1 MAYIS
6 FSFRKFVH
14 RRFHMQWVKS
24 DRIHSNLQDVLS
36 GMSVVK
42 SYGKEE
48 EEAEHFNRTADEFAV
63 VQFQN
68 EKFWAVFFP
77 SLQFIVSV
85 GVYLVTYFGGVRVLS
100 GEKTVGELM
109 QFIAYVSM
117 LYQYVGWITNLPR
130 QLMNVVT
137 SLERI
142 SDVMSQEPEIFD
154 TEKSKEL
161 KIKGRVQLKDASFG
175 YKSYTYI
182 HMGGKIAVVVVL
194 DKEDAELGKGLAMH
208 IAANNPS
215 YLNTD
220 AIGADAIEHETKIQL
235 EAAKQDPKL
244 AGKPEEMLK
253 KIIGGKVN
261 KYFAEMVLVEQPY
274 LLDTESGKKVGQVL
288 QEKKANVLKY
298 VRYQVGEGIEKRKD
312 DFASEVMSQMK

>member
-1 MAYIS
+1 MALIDLIKQLRDRTGAGLMDCKAALLNNDEDLDKATDWLREKGLAKAAKKADRIAAEGLALTKTCEKCGKTVILEVNCETDFVAKGDAFKELVENVAGEILKNEPKDVEAAKELTTS
-6 FSFRKFVH
+6 LFTDATVKMGEKFDL
-14 RRFHMQWVKS
+14 RRFEV
-24 DRIHSNLQDVLS
+24 I
-36 GMSVVK
+36 
-42 SYGKEE
+42 
-48 EEAEHFNRTADEFAV
+48 
-63 VQFQN
+63 
-68 EKFWAVFFP
+68 EKGNNF
-77 SLQFIVSV
+77 
-85 GVYLVTYFGGVRVLS
+85 VYS
-100 GEKTVGELM
+100 
-109 QFIAYVSM
+109 
-117 LYQYVGWITNLPR
+117 
-130 QLMNVVT
+130 
-137 SLERI
+137 
-142 SDVMSQEPEIFD
+142 
-154 TEKSKEL
+154 
-161 KIKGRVQLKDASFG
+161 
-175 YKSYTYI
+175 YI

-215 YLNTD
+215 YLNTQ

-288 QEKKANVLKY
+288 EEKKTNVLKY

>member
-1 MAYIS
+1 MALIDLIKQLRDRTGAGLMDCKAALLNNDEDLDKATDWLREKGLAKAAKKADRIAAEGLALTKTCEKCGKTVILEVNCETD
-6 FSFRKFVH
+6 FVAKGDAFKELVDNVAGEILKNEPKDVEAAKELTTGLFTDATVKMGEKFDL
-14 RRFHMQWVKS
+14 RRFEVIEKG
-24 DRIHSNLQDVLS
+24 SNFV
-36 GMSVVK
+36 
-42 SYGKEE
+42 
-48 EEAEHFNRTADEFAV
+48 
-63 VQFQN
+63 
-68 EKFWAVFFP
+68 
-77 SLQFIVSV
+77 
-85 GVYLVTYFGGVRVLS
+85 
-100 GEKTVGELM
+100 
-109 QFIAYVSM
+109 
-117 LYQYVGWITNLPR
+117 
-130 QLMNVVT
+130 
-137 SLERI
+137 
-142 SDVMSQEPEIFD
+142 
-154 TEKSKEL
+154 
-161 KIKGRVQLKDASFG
+161 
-175 YKSYTYI
+175 YTYI

-215 YLNTD
+215 YLNTE
-220 AIGADAIEHETKIQL
+220 AIGSDAIEHETKIQL

-288 QEKKANVLKY
+288 QEKKTNVIKY

>member
-1 MAYIS
+1 MALIDLIKQLRDRTGAGLMDCKAALLNNNEDLDKATDWLREKGLAKAAKKADRIAAEGLALTKTCEKCGCTVILEVNCETD
-6 FSFRKFVH
+6 FVAKGDAFKELVDNVAGCILKNEPKDVEAAKELTKDLFTDATVKMGEKFDL
-14 RRFHMQWVKS
+14 RRFEV
-24 DRIHSNLQDVLS
+24 I
-36 GMSVVK
+36 
-42 SYGKEE
+42 
-48 EEAEHFNRTADEFAV
+48 
-63 VQFQN
+63 
-68 EKFWAVFFP
+68 EK
-77 SLQFIVSV
+77 
-85 GVYLVTYFGGVRVLS
+85 
-100 GEKTVGELM
+100 GEG
-109 QFIAYVSM
+109 
-117 LYQYVGWITNLPR
+117 QYI
-130 QLMNVVT
+130 
-137 SLERI
+137 
-142 SDVMSQEPEIFD
+142 
-154 TEKSKEL
+154 
-161 KIKGRVQLKDASFG
+161 
-175 YKSYTYI
+175 YTYI

-208 IAANNPS
+208 IAANNPA
-215 YLNTD
+215 YLNTQ

-288 QEKKANVLKY
+288 EEKKTNVIKY

>member
-1 MAYIS
+1 MALIDLIKQLRDRTGAGLMDCKAALLNNDEDLDKATDWLREKGLAKAAKKADRIAAEGLALTKTCEKCGRTVILEVNCETD
-6 FSFRKFVH
+6 FVAKGDAFKALVENVAGTILEKQPKDVEEAKALTTELFTDATVKMGEKFDL
-14 RRFHMQWVKS
+14 RRFEV
-24 DRIHSNLQDVLS
+24 I
-36 GMSVVK
+36 
-42 SYGKEE
+42 
-48 EEAEHFNRTADEFAV
+48 
-63 VQFQN
+63 
-68 EKFWAVFFP
+68 EKGNNF
-77 SLQFIVSV
+77 
-85 GVYLVTYFGGVRVLS
+85 VYS
-100 GEKTVGELM
+100 
-109 QFIAYVSM
+109 
-117 LYQYVGWITNLPR
+117 
-130 QLMNVVT
+130 
-137 SLERI
+137 
-142 SDVMSQEPEIFD
+142 
-154 TEKSKEL
+154 
-161 KIKGRVQLKDASFG
+161 
-175 YKSYTYI
+175 YI

-215 YLNTD
+215 YLNTQ

-288 QEKKANVLKY
+288 EEKKTNVLKY

>member
-1 MAYIS
+1 MALIDLIKQLRDRTGAGLMDCKAALLNNDEDLDKATDWLREKGLAKAAKKADRIAAEGLALTKTCEKCGKTIILEVNCETD
-6 FSFRKFVH
+6 FVAKGDAFKELVENVAGEILKNEPKDVDAAKELTTGLFTDATVKMGEKFDL
-14 RRFHMQWVKS
+14 RRFEV
-24 DRIHSNLQDVLS
+24 I
-36 GMSVVK
+36 
-42 SYGKEE
+42 
-48 EEAEHFNRTADEFAV
+48 
-63 VQFQN
+63 
-68 EKFWAVFFP
+68 EKGNNFV
-77 SLQFIVSV
+77 
-85 GVYLVTYFGGVRVLS
+85 
-100 GEKTVGELM
+100 
-109 QFIAYVSM
+109 
-117 LYQYVGWITNLPR
+117 
-130 QLMNVVT
+130 
-137 SLERI
+137 
-142 SDVMSQEPEIFD
+142 
-154 TEKSKEL
+154 
-161 KIKGRVQLKDASFG
+161 
-175 YKSYTYI
+175 YTYI

-220 AIGADAIEHETKIQL
+220 AIGSDAIEHETKIQL

-274 LLDTESGKKVGQVL
+274 LMDTESGKKVGQVL

>member
-1 MAYIS
+1 MALIDLIKQLRDRTGAGLMDCKAALLNNDEDLDKATDWLREKGLAKAAKKADRIAAEGLALTKTCEKCGKTVVLEVNCETD
-6 FSFRKFVH
+6 FVAKGDAFKVLVENVAGVILEKGAKDVEEAKALTTDLFTDATVKMGEKFDL
-14 RRFHMQWVKS
+14 RRFE
-24 DRIHSNLQDVLS
+24 
-36 GMSVVK
+36 VV
-42 SYGKEE
+42 
-48 EEAEHFNRTADEFAV
+48 
-63 VQFQN
+63 
-68 EKFWAVFFP
+68 EKGNNFV
-77 SLQFIVSV
+77 
-85 GVYLVTYFGGVRVLS
+85 
-100 GEKTVGELM
+100 
-109 QFIAYVSM
+109 
-117 LYQYVGWITNLPR
+117 
-130 QLMNVVT
+130 
-137 SLERI
+137 
-142 SDVMSQEPEIFD
+142 
-154 TEKSKEL
+154 
-161 KIKGRVQLKDASFG
+161 
-175 YKSYTYI
+175 YTYI

-215 YLNTD
+215 YLNTE

-288 QEKKANVLKY
+288 QEKKVNVLKY

>member
-1 MAYIS
+1 MALIDLIKQLRDRTGAGLMDCKAALLNNDEDLDKATDWLREKGLAKAAKKADRIAAEGLALTKTCEKCGKTVILEVNCETD
-6 FSFRKFVH
+6 FVAKGDAFKALVEDVAGQILENEPKDVEAAKELTTGLFTDATVKMGEKFDL
-14 RRFHMQWVKS
+14 RRFEV
-24 DRIHSNLQDVLS
+24 I
-36 GMSVVK
+36 
-42 SYGKEE
+42 
-48 EEAEHFNRTADEFAV
+48 
-63 VQFQN
+63 
-68 EKFWAVFFP
+68 EKGNNF
-77 SLQFIVSV
+77 
-85 GVYLVTYFGGVRVLS
+85 VYS
-100 GEKTVGELM
+100 
-109 QFIAYVSM
+109 
-117 LYQYVGWITNLPR
+117 
-130 QLMNVVT
+130 
-137 SLERI
+137 
-142 SDVMSQEPEIFD
+142 
-154 TEKSKEL
+154 
-161 KIKGRVQLKDASFG
+161 
-175 YKSYTYI
+175 YI

-220 AIGADAIEHETKIQL
+220 AIGSDAIEHETKIQL